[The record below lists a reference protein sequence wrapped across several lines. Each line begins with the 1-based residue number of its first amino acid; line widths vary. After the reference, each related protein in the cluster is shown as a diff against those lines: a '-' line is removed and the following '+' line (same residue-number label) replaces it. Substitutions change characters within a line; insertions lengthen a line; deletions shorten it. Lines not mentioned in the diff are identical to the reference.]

1 MRANGRHPARDA
13 GPARSDLPNKETVVN
28 ATRRILPAA
37 LSAGL
42 VAALGAAAQAVTIPD
57 GGTVE
62 ADHVG
67 LIHFRIAEGCDGAA
81 TDGLEVTVPEELRQ
95 VVPEAVPGWA
105 VETETVER
113 DGSPEVSVVRWT
125 GGPLPD
131 GQLLEFGLR
140 ATFPDEPGL
149 VLEVPAV
156 QRCGTMALDWSG
168 ISEDMPAPV
177 VRTADRVGA
186 TDLIALADTVT
197 EVSTTLED
205 VEAQLGDVDAPNV
218 RSRVSDLETTIEEL
232 TAQLTEVTERLD
244 ALEAALQ

>member
-1 MRANGRHPARDA
+1 MNG
-13 GPARSDLPNKETVVN
+13 
-28 ATRRILPAA
+28 TRRIFPAV

-42 VAALGAAAQAVTIPD
+42 VVALGGVAQAVTIPD

-67 LIHFRIAEGCDGAA
+67 LIHFRITEGCDGAA
-81 TDGLEVTVPEELRQ
+81 TDGLEVTIPDGLKQ
-95 VVPEAVPGWA
+95 VIPEAVPGWT

-140 ATFPDEPGL
+140 ATFPEDPGL
-149 VLEVPAV
+149 VLEFPAV
-156 QRCGTMALDWSG
+156 QRCGTTALDWTG
-168 ISEDMPAPV
+168 ISEDMPVPA

-186 TDLIALADTVT
+186 TDLIALADAVAKM
-197 EVSTTLED
+197 STTIED
-205 VEAQLGDVDAPNV
+205 IQTQLGDVDAPNV
-218 RSRVSDLETTIEEL
+218 RSRVSELETTAEDI
-232 TAQLTEVTERLD
+232 TTKLD
-244 ALEAALQ
+244 QIDRAP

>member
-1 MRANGRHPARDA
+1 MNG
-13 GPARSDLPNKETVVN
+13 
-28 ATRRILPAA
+28 TRRILPVA

-42 VAALGAAAQAVTIPD
+42 VAALGGVAQAVTIPD

-81 TDGLEVTVPEELRQ
+81 TDGLEVTVPEELTQ

-105 VETETVER
+105 VESETVER

-149 VLEVPAV
+149 VLELPAV
-156 QRCGTMALDWSG
+156 QHCGMTRSRRPRSDSSPPYQSHASRTLTSA
-168 ISEDMPAPV
+168 SSMP
-177 VRTADRVGA
+177 
-186 TDLIALADTVT
+186 
-197 EVSTTLED
+197 
-205 VEAQLGDVDAPNV
+205 V
-218 RSRVSDLETTIEEL
+218 RSKRAVLAPSLYGCVWATSDVSPSKFL
-232 TAQLTEVTERLD
+232 TNAMASPARNVAVPSVDRLQGRALGSPSPTLVVTVAGPDPR
-244 ALEAALQ
+244 